1 MGLEVD
7 HGYSIHHCDSFM
19 YWQMY
24 VCDMYVCIAHPG
36 PKASE
41 QEEQL
46 KKVTYTPVSLMPV
59 KILEN
64 NFAERTLPK

>member
-1 MGLEVD
+1 
-7 HGYSIHHCDSFM
+7 
-19 YWQMY
+19 
-24 VCDMYVCIAHPG
+24 MYVCIAHPG